1 MHMSARCRWSTLV
14 LAVAVSAVDVAAQR
28 DGPSEEI
35 TSRLGAYFV
44 DVKLPQADTIG
55 GKIALEATTLVEAAV
70 KDKQLAFL
78 YIYDPAQLPEKHAQ
92 FEQVIFGHAEINT
105 GLRCFLCGRVNLAE
119 NPHAKAEF
127 GEKTPLFIAFNEDGK
142 QVGEVSIANYRAKAS
157 PIIGLQRQAHA
168 GHGKMSL
175 ENFVIGYRKF
185 LRDYAIYEGRKSVLE
200 QKRTRLQQKSPVP
213 AAKLKEVENE
223 EKELEVELEK
233 LLVAEKQMLGLANV
247 PTRDPKAVLL
257 PPRNRGGG
265 RR

>member
-1 MHMSARCRWSTLV
+1 MHMSPRCRSLTLV
-14 LAVAVSAVDVAAQR
+14 LAAAVGVVDLAAQR
-28 DGPSEEI
+28 GGASPEI
-35 TSRLGAYFV
+35 QNRLGAYFV
-44 DVKLPQADTIG
+44 DVKLPPADTVG

-78 YIYDPAQLPEKHAQ
+78 YIYDPAQLPEKHPQ

-105 GLRCFLCGRVNLAE
+105 GLRCFVCGRVNLAE

-127 GEKTPLFIAFNEDGK
+127 GNKTPLFIAFNEEGK

-157 PIIGLQRQAHA
+157 PIIGLQRKAHA

-175 ENFVIGYRKF
+175 ESFVIGYRKF
-185 LRDYAIYEGRKSVLE
+185 LRDYQIYQGRKTVLE

-213 AAKLKEVENE
+213 AGKLRDVENE
-223 EKELEVELEK
+223 EKELEVDLEK
-233 LLVAEKQMLGLANV
+233 MLVDEKQMLELANV

-257 PPRNRGGG
+257 PPRRGGG
-265 RR
+265 RQ